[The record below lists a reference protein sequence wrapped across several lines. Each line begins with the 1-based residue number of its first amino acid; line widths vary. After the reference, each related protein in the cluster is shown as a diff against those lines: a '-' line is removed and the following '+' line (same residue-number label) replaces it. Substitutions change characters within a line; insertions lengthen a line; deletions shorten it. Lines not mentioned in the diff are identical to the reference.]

1 MNTYPLKAVTVLQP
15 YASKT
20 SGTTILDGLHGQLAE
35 ERARRGRRAGP
46 RDNEDDPPNP
56 RGKSRLDAL
65 WNGRDK

>member
-1 MNTYPLKAVTVLQP
+1 M
-15 YASKT
+15 SKT

-46 RDNEDDPPNP
+46 RTQETEDDPPNP

-65 WNGRDK
+65 WSGRSK

>member
-1 MNTYPLKAVTVLQP
+1 M
-15 YASKT
+15 SKT

-35 ERARRGRRAGP
+35 ERARRSRRAGP
-46 RDNEDDPPNP
+46 RTQETEDDPPNP

>member
-1 MNTYPLKAVTVLQP
+1 M
-15 YASKT
+15 SKT

-56 RGKSRLDAL
+56 RGKSQLDAL
-65 WNGRDK
+65 WSGRSK